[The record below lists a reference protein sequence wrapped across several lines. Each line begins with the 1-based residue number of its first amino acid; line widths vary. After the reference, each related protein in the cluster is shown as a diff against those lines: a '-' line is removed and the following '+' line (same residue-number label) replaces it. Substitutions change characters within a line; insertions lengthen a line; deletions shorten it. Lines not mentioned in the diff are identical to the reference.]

1 MSALSH
7 PPAPDRL
14 RLLAP
19 AKINLHLR
27 VGPPPTPG
35 GFHPLLTW
43 MCTVALFDTLTLSR
57 AALPSAE
64 SSRGLLAGAIS
75 ELNCDDPAV
84 PCDATNLIVRAGT
97 ILADHIVNADRSAPY
112 ADAADRATREG
123 GDAPVGSQ
131 VRTRANVVRGTE
143 GTAAWLGLPRW
154 KASLQKRIPT
164 GAGLGGGSSD
174 GARAMLGLERAWAA
188 GLSRAQLA
196 QLSARVGSDLPF
208 FFFGSSSI
216 CTGRG
221 EVVRPTPPPQAKWAV
236 LVLPK
241 IAMPTP
247 AVYRKFDAMR
257 LGDATSIAAEPAW
270 EQWARLPAIDL
281 LPKLVNDLET
291 PAFSLRPDLA
301 SIREQVESQL
311 RRPVRMSGSGSSL
324 FTLYDDQAAAQNA
337 ATQLIAAECSVMEVE
352 VAPAVH
358 DDLGQ

>member
-1 MSALSH
+1 MSAVSH
-7 PPAPDRL
+7 SPAPDSL

-27 VGPPPTPG
+27 VDSPTPD

-57 AALPSAE
+57 AASASVE
-64 SSRGLLAGAIS
+64 SSRGWLDGPIS
-75 ELNCDDPAV
+75 ELDCDDPSL

-97 ILADHIVNADRSAPY
+97 ILADHIVNADRSAPH

-123 GDAPVGSQ
+123 GDEPVGSQ

-221 EVVRPTPPPQAKWAV
+221 EVVRPTPP
-236 LVLPK
+236 
-241 IAMPTP
+241 
-247 AVYRKFDAMR
+247 
-257 LGDATSIAAEPAW
+257 
-270 EQWARLPAIDL
+270 
-281 LPKLVNDLET
+281 
-291 PAFSLRPDLA
+291 
-301 SIREQVESQL
+301 
-311 RRPVRMSGSGSSL
+311 
-324 FTLYDDQAAAQNA
+324 
-337 ATQLIAAECSVMEVE
+337 
-352 VAPAVH
+352 
-358 DDLGQ
+358 